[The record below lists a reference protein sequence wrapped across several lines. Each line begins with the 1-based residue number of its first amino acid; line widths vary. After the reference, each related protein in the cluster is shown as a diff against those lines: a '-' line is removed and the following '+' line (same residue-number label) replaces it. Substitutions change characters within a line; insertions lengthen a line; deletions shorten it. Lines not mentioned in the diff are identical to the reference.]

1 MAIKEIEQAVISLPP
16 GELAE
21 FVERFEEFRA
31 EVWDKQIEKDL
42 KQGSLDHLISE
53 AEADF
58 EAGRCE
64 SL

>member
-1 MAIKEIEQAVISLPP
+1 MTIKEIEKAVIGLPP

-21 FVERFEEFRA
+21 FAEWFEEFRA
-31 EVWDKQIEKDL
+31 EAWDKQIEKDL
-42 KQGSLDHLISE
+42 KQGRLEHLISE

>member
-1 MAIKEIEQAVISLPP
+1 MTIKEIEKAVISLPP

-21 FVERFEEFRA
+21 FAEWFEEFRA

-42 KQGSLDHLISE
+42 KQGSLEHLISE